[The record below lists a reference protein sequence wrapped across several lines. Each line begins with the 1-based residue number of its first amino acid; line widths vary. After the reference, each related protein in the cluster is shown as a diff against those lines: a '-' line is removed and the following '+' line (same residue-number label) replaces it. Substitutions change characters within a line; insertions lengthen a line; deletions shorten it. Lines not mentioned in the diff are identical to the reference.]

1 MRDLKSS
8 FKNKIIDFDKLLDY
22 GFIKSDN
29 YYFYE
34 KNICDD
40 SFKVVVILSEEKQL
54 SKVID
59 LETGEEYTLI
69 DVNASTGKFNGTI
82 KEEYENVLKD
92 IIDKCTYRNVF
103 KGKQSKDIIKY
114 IKEKYGD
121 DLEFLW
127 EKFDNNAIW
136 RNKSNNKWYGLLLTI
151 NRNKLD
157 FDSDEE
163 VEIIDLR
170 YQKDMV
176 DDIIDNKSILKGYHM
191 NKRSWITIILDGSIN
206 INKIIELIDN
216 SYELSVLTK

>member
-1 MRDLKSS
+1 MRDLKIS
-8 FKNKIIDFDKLLDY
+8 FKNKIIDFNKLLDY
-22 GFIKSDN
+22 GFIKNDN
-29 YYFYE
+29 YYYE
-34 KNICDD
+34 KNIFDD

-59 LETGEEYTLI
+59 LETSEEYTLI
-69 DVNASTGKFNGTI
+69 DVNDSNGKFNGTI
-82 KEEYENVLKD
+82 KEEYENILKD

-103 KGKQSKDIIKY
+103 KSKQSKEVIKY
-114 IKEKYGD
+114 IKEKYDD

-136 RNKSNNKWYGLLLTI
+136 RNKRNNKWYGLLLAI
-151 NRNKLD
+151 NRNKLG
-157 FDSDEE
+157 FDSNEE